1 MMQFRKIEP
10 PRKFKVG
17 GSDAPIQLSHVMD
30 IDLGPDEQVTFTAK
44 NGGEFDV
51 CRKSWGYYATPSIN
65 DRLIRF
71 GYRTC
76 LVKSGDKHYIHLVEK
91 DKIDEYLEYLIIQ
104 NMKVIQWLDEDTPEP
119 NDNEKVKQ

>member
-1 MMQFRKIEP
+1 MQFRIIEP

-17 GSDAPIQLSHVMD
+17 DTDAPIQLSHVMD
-30 IDLGPDEQVTFTAK
+30 IALGPDEQVTFTAR

-71 GYRTC
+71 GYRTR
-76 LVKSGDKHYIHLVEK
+76 LVKSEESHYIHLVEK

-104 NMKVIQWLDEDTPEP
+104 NMKAVSYTHLTLPT
-119 NDNEKVKQ
+119 KA